1 MNATLF
7 RDRLLASTIIFSGA
21 LLIGAPAF
29 AQTPAAGNAPA
40 MGPAVE
46 TGAPAT
52 TRVAA
57 ADAADAALEDDSTI
71 VVTGSLI
78 KNPNLVQSSPVA
90 VVGQEELQL
99 RQTNVAEE
107 VLRTIPGIV
116 PSIGSAV
123 NNGNGGA
130 SFVNLRGIGVQ
141 RNLVL
146 LDGVRLVPAGT
157 GGAVDL
163 NNIPL
168 AMLDR
173 LDILTGGASTT
184 YGADAVGGVV
194 NFITKKDFAGV
205 ELNASE
211 QISEEGDGNTWRA
224 DLTVGANFDDGRGN
238 ATFSIGYQKA
248 KPVYQGDRDFGAFN
262 ISSFTG
268 ASGGSGTTVP
278 SRINAIP
285 GLGSRQIDP
294 VTGALLTAAQSP
306 GGAFIP
312 FNFNPFNIYA
322 TPFERFNMFG
332 QASYKIVNDV
342 EAYAQG
348 VFSKNR
354 VTTIIAP
361 SGTFGNA
368 LVIPLSNPFLPAAAR
383 NQICTAQGLTAAQC
397 AAAATAGPNSPDYR
411 TFTSSVGRRFV
422 EAGTRDNTYTTT
434 FFQYK
439 AGLRGPIT
447 DNIEFDVF
455 GAYGES
461 ENLSR
466 QTGNGLLT
474 RLRQATLATGA
485 GCNDTSN
492 GCVPINLFGAAG
504 SITPAQLAFVT
515 GVSSSSTTFSNLGQA
530 RALLSG
536 DLGFSSPGAEN
547 PISFAL
553 GAEYR
558 NYTAGSSSDLATAT
572 PGEVLGNGG
581 ANPDI
586 VGSYNVKELFA
597 EINAPL
603 IEDAPFFKS
612 LTLELGGRY
621 SDYSSSG
628 TNYTW
633 KAGGSWEPI
642 QGVKFRGNY
651 QKAVRAPNVGELFN
665 PLVTGLDN
673 LNDDPCSF
681 EVPAGRTR
689 ATPAT
694 NPQLR
699 ALCIAQGA
707 TAGNVLSIVQP
718 SAGQNNITS
727 GGNPSLGVEVAR
739 TYTFGVVVAPAVVPG
754 LSLTVDYYRIKVTDA
769 VSSSTTQDVIDACF
783 GSGNPTFNATPF
795 CTANIRRNPLTGGLD
810 GSTATTPG
818 ILLPLSNLGTI
829 YTDGI
834 DVSANYSTDI
844 GFAKLALS
852 FQGNWTN
859 RSRFKA
865 TPTAIDRECVGFYST
880 SCGSIQ
886 PEYSFNQRTTLTFGQ
901 VDLSV
906 LWRYIDAVEQEPD
919 DILNGNGAVYSGP
932 VPVRNNP
939 QLGLTAGQFG
949 NLNFGKIK
957 AKHYFDFS
965 GRVAVNDQLSL
976 TLTVQN
982 LLDKKPPFVGS
993 GVGTTSYNSGNTY
1006 PSTYDTIGRRFAVAA
1021 KLRF

>member
-21 LLIGAPAF
+21 LLIGVPAF

-57 ADAADAALEDDSTI
+57 ADAADAALEDDATI

-130 SFVNLRGIGVQ
+130 SFVNLRGIGTN

-157 GGAVDL
+157 AGAVDL

-224 DLTVGANFDDGRGN
+224 DMTVGANFDDGRGN

-262 ISSFTG
+262 FNTFSG
-268 ASGGSGTTVP
+268 RRGGSGTSVP
-278 SRINAIP
+278 ARINGIP
-285 GLGSRQIDP
+285 GLGGRQIDP

-332 QASYKIVNDV
+332 SAHYKIANDV

-348 VFSKNR
+348 VYSKNR

-368 LVIPLSNPFLPAAAR
+368 LVIPLSNPFLPAVAR

-397 AAAATAGPNSPDYR
+397 DAAATAASGSPDFR
-411 TFTSSVGRRFV
+411 TFTSTVGRRFV
-422 EAGTRDNTYTTT
+422 EAGTRDNTYTTS

-447 DNIEFDVF
+447 DNVDFDVF

-461 ENLSR
+461 ENVSR
-466 QTGNGLLT
+466 QTGNGLLS
-474 RLRQATLATGA
+474 RLLDSANADRTGCISGNA
-485 GCNDTSN
+485 
-492 GCVPINLFGAAG
+492 GCVPINLFGPAG
-504 SITPAQLAFVT
+504 SITPQQLAYIT
-515 GVSSSSTTFSNLGQA
+515 GVSTSGTTFSQLGQV

-536 DLGFSSPGAEN
+536 DLGFASPGAEN
-547 PISFAL
+547 NIGFAI

-558 NYTAGSSSDLATAT
+558 NYTAGSTSDVPTAT

-586 VGSYNVKELFA
+586 SGSYNVKEAFA
-597 EINAPL
+597 ELNIPL
-603 IEDAPFFKS
+603 VEDKPFFQS

-628 TNYTW
+628 TSYTW
-633 KAGGSWEPI
+633 KAGGSWEPV
-642 QGVKFRGNY
+642 QGVKLRGNY
-651 QKAVRAPNVGELFN
+651 QKAVRAPGVGELFN
-665 PLVTGLDN
+665 PTVTGLDN
-673 LNDDPCSF
+673 LPDDPCSATDPDGRF
-681 EVPAGRTR
+681 DPARVI
-689 ATPAT
+689 PAT
-694 NPQLR
+694 NAALR
-699 ALCIAQGA
+699 TLCLAQGA
-707 TAGNVLSIVQP
+707 TPANVLAIEQP
-718 SAGQNNITS
+718 SANQNNITS
-727 GGNPSLGVEVAR
+727 GGNPNLDVEQAR
-739 TYTFGVVVAPAVVPG
+739 TYTFGVVLSPAVVPG
-754 LSLTVDYYRIKVTDA
+754 FTLSIDYYRIKVTDA
-769 VSSSTTQDVIDACF
+769 ITNPSSADIIAQCF
-783 GSGNPTFNATPF
+783 TPGNPSFAVTPF
-795 CTANIRRNPLTGGLD
+795 CTSQIRRNPQTGGLD

-818 ILLPLSNLGTI
+818 ILLPTSNTGTI
-829 YTDGI
+829 FTDGI
-834 DVSANYSTDI
+834 DLSANYSTDV

-859 RSRFKA
+859 RSKFQANRLA
-865 TPTAIDRECVGFYST
+865 ANRECTGFISV
-880 SCGSIQ
+880 SCGSLQ

-901 VDLSV
+901 VDLSL
-906 LWRYIDAVEQEPD
+906 LWRYIDKVKQEP
-919 DILNGNGAVYSGP
+919 LSLTEGTARSFYNNGEI
-932 VPVRNNP
+932 
-939 QLGLTAGQFG
+939 Q
-949 NLNFGKIK
+949 
-957 AKHYFDFS
+957 AKHYFDLS

-982 LLDKKPPFVGS
+982 LLDKKPPFTGDGIGS
-993 GVGTTSYNSGNTY
+993 TAFNSGNTF